1 MNGPVLGVKHNYE
14 YIDRMQ
20 DRIISFTCN
29 HSDISEADL
38 KQIMF
43 NTTELAKDVGSVL
56 VGEEAV
62 KLGLINEVGGI
73 KEAFSYLYD
82 LINIRKNSN
91 I

>member
-1 MNGPVLGVKHNYE
+1 
-14 YIDRMQ
+14 
-20 DRIISFTCN
+20 
-29 HSDISEADL
+29 
-38 KQIMF
+38 MF